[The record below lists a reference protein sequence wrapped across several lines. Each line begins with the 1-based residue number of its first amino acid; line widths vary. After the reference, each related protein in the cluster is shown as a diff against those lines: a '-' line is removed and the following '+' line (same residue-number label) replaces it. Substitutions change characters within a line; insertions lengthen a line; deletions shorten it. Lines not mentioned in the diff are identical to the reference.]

1 MDFCLDYYKRAGCLS
16 NQIALNFIWAVYIQ
30 FKNFIENS
38 KAPLSA
44 RSMLFL

>member
-1 MDFCLDYYKRAGCLS
+1 MDFFLDYYKRAGYVT
-16 NQIALNFIWAVYIQ
+16 NQIALNIIWAVYIQ
-30 FKNFIENS
+30 FKNFIKNS